1 MTTIPKSIIEEVH
14 KIQENFL
21 WNKKNPEIKHST
33 LIGEYEWGGLKEK
46 VDVDTTL
53 RSIRISWLRRL
64 FDNNYHPWKIIP
76 LKMIEQYDKS
86 LILHSNFSFSRGH
99 QFCRMP
105 SFYLEILQ
113 IWSEAASQTPTSV
126 EQILSQ

>member
-14 KIQENFL
+14 KIQENVL
-21 WNKKNPEIKHST
+21 WNKKNPKIKHST
-33 LIGEYEWGGLKEK
+33 LLGEYEWGGLKK
-46 VDVDTTL
+46 VDVDTKL

-64 FDNNYHPWKIIP
+64 FDNNYHPWKVIP

-86 LILHSNFSFSRGH
+86 LILHSNFSFSRDH

-105 SFYLEILQ
+105 HFILRSYRSGLKLQ
-113 IWSEAASQTPTSV
+113 VKHQLV
-126 EQILSQ
+126 LNKC